1 MIDLSV
7 SSQFLALSNETHT
20 LAIDLKN
27 DQCIVHEFERPKD
40 LIKENTPE
48 NPCETLDG
56 NAPVVSSSFSSCGE
70 LFVCCCHKYLSLWNV
85 ADWKLIGKKTI
96 QRSANKVL
104 FTPRNNVIVG
114 DKSGDVYLH
123 LLADF
128 SVPGSLLLGHVSML
142 LDVLVTPDEKYII
155 TCDRDEKI
163 RVSFFQ
169 KSYVIKSYCLG
180 HEDFITYIHLIPH
193 DPSVLL
199 SSGGDGTIRLWSYEV
214 GAELLVHSLGDD
226 ISNLKKDEIS
236 QIVSYR
242 GLVSAVDLNSSLLI
256 SSVFKINSILLHLI
270 KNTGTNVCCN
280 LWKVIETD
288 YSPVSFE
295 LREPGKLWTILNN
308 EVEPLLVFEINSD
321 GCNQSDSTV
330 VHKVQ
335 ESVKKYPEYFKNIN
349 LHERFISSLAKKRF
363 DNEGEY
369 YKRKKERL
377 SKKSNVKRIAT

>member
-1 MIDLSV
+1 MIDLSASV
-7 SSQFLALSNETHT
+7 HYLAISNETHT
-20 LAIDLKN
+20 LAIDLKT
-27 DQCIVHEFERPKD
+27 DPCTVHEFDRPKD
-40 LIKENTPE
+40 LIKENTSE
-48 NPCETLDG
+48 NTCETFDG
-56 NAPVVSSSFSSCGE
+56 NAPVVSSSFSSGGD

-96 QRSANKVL
+96 QRSANKIL

-163 RVSFFQ
+163 RVSLFQ
-169 KSYVIKSYCLG
+169 KSYVINSYCLG

-193 DPSVLL
+193 DPSILV
-199 SSGGDGTIRLWSYEV
+199 SSGGDGTVRFWSYED
-214 GAELLVHSLGDD
+214 GTELLFHSLGDD
-226 ISNLKKDEIS
+226 IANLKKDEIS

-242 GLVSAVDLNSSLLI
+242 GLVSALDSHSSLLL
-256 SSVFKINSILLHLI
+256 SSVFKVNSILLHVI
-270 KNTGTNVCCN
+270 KNTGTNVSCN

-288 YSPVSFE
+288 YIPLCFKFS
-295 LREPGKLWTILNN
+295 EPGKLWTILNSD
-308 EVEPLLVFEINSD
+308 VKPLLAMDIKSD
-321 GCNQSDSTV
+321 GCYQSDCNV
-330 VHKVQ
+330 VQKVL
-335 ESVKKYPEYFKNIN
+335 EAIKKHPEYFKNIDI
-349 LHERFISSLAKKRF
+349 HERFISSLAKKRF

-377 SKKSNVKRIAT
+377 SKKSNVKRIAS